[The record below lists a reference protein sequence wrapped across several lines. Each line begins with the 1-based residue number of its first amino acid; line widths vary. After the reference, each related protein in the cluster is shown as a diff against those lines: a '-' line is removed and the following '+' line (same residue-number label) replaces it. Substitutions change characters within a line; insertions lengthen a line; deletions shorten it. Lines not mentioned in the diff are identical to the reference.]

1 MSIAELIMTGTERA
15 SKSTDWVADSLAKIG
30 DNVSKVLREREQQK
44 QAQEMLPFL
53 QQSMQESMTLAGS
66 GKTGEAYAKLMPF
79 LADPSVINNPFLRQ
93 VIPAFESGIKMA
105 GDQLYKKEELRIR
118 EDMYGA
124 KSDYQNLLLGLK
136 EKQAAAKAEVD
147 NRRLAILE
155 DKNNLMWQRNQTQ
168 DENEKARIDN
178 KLQELDQKERRLDA
192 DIAYRQQKLG
202 SGQDTS
208 FEQSYEGA
216 AGIGGPRASIPPS
229 EQRSIAQDA
238 QNAVANSYL
247 LPEETPK
254 KPTGIPAMGASE
266 TPAIPF
272 TLESPA
278 ASFTQLGEKPYEPSE
293 EEVQRFVKNFNK
305 YESAS
310 PKGKQKIE
318 SKRTIVYDNLEELE
332 KDLPSFNTEQIAFT
346 QVDAG
351 IVDPELFGIKYL
363 RNKEKG
369 RNAQGN
375 ITAYGLNEGA
385 VKSVQDLQT
394 AFDLVNRSPELN
406 ELYTKAG
413 GWKGV
418 QLKET
423 PKQEASE
430 YKSSVIPEKYEV
442 INRKTKE
449 AIKVSKDD
457 YNKLQAI
464 EAMVATANTMGMDF
478 ITVKGQQPAATETPA
493 PAPSGLPATQPQPAA
508 AIPEEAIEL
517 QKIVEQEQAAKAKE
531 TAKNVEKRIQDI
543 DNEIKTLSSGTKITS
558 AAPYAMTGAMGPY
571 AMSSGS
577 SVQARSKTSEEAQ
590 ADIQKI
596 TQLKAER
603 QLLFAKTEKAYNA
616 AKSEGRVFQNADE
629 VKSSKKKFPAGT
641 IIYIGREPAK
651 VK

>member
-1 MSIAELIMTGTERA
+1 
-15 SKSTDWVADSLAKIG
+15 
-30 DNVSKVLREREQQK
+30 
-44 QAQEMLPFL
+44 
-53 QQSMQESMTLAGS
+53 MQESMSLAGS

-79 LADPSVINNPFLRQ
+79 LADTSVINNPFLRQ

-105 GDQLYKKEELRIR
+105 GDQFYKKEELRIR

-124 KSDYQNLLLGLK
+124 KSDYQNSLIGLK
-136 EKQAAAKAEVD
+136 ENQAAAKAEVD

-168 DENEKARIDN
+168 DENEKARIDAQ
-178 KLQELDQKERRLDA
+178 LQRLDLDERRLDS

-208 FEQSYEGA
+208 FQQSYEGA

-238 QNAVANSYL
+238 QNAVANSYP
-247 LPEETPK
+247 LPEETPEQ
-254 KPTGIPAMGASE
+254 PTGIPAMGASE

-293 EEVQRFVKNFNK
+293 EEVQRFVKNFNE

-318 SKRTIVYDNLEELE
+318 SKRTIVYDNLEELN

-363 RNKEKG
+363 RNVEKG
-369 RNAQGN
+369 RNAQGK
-375 ITAYGLNEGA
+375 ITAYGRNEGA

-423 PKQEASE
+423 PKQEATDI
-430 YKSSVIPEKYEV
+430 KSSVIPEKYEV

-449 AIKVSKDD
+449 AITVSKDY
-457 YNKLQAI
+457 YNKLQTI
-464 EAMVATANTMGMDF
+464 EAMAATANTMGMDF
-478 ITVKGQQPAATETPA
+478 ITVKGQQPAATEAPA
-493 PAPSGLPATQPQPAA
+493 PTPSGLPATQPQAAA
-508 AIPEEAIEL
+508 AIPEIPEEAMAL
-517 QKIVEQEQAAKAKE
+517 QKLVEQGQAAKAKE
-531 TAKNVEKRIQDI
+531 TEKSVEKRIQDI

-596 TQLKAER
+596 TQLKTER